1 MLFYGYN
8 DKNWVK
14 ENIIMT
20 EKKMSLNDLVKQ
32 RLEAKKGNQ
41 ANNKGALKGSTET
54 KQMKSQ
60 MTKKVSN
67 QTRKMGV

>member
-1 MLFYGYN
+1 M
-8 DKNWVK
+8 
-14 ENIIMT
+14 MT

-41 ANNKGALKGSTET
+41 ANNKGQLKGSTET

>member
-1 MLFYGYN
+1 
-8 DKNWVK
+8 
-14 ENIIMT
+14 MT

-32 RLEAKKGNQ
+32 RLETKNNNQ
-41 ANNKGALKGSTET
+41 ASNKNALKGSTQT

>member
-1 MLFYGYN
+1 
-8 DKNWVK
+8 
-14 ENIIMT
+14 MT

-32 RLEAKKGNQ
+32 RLEAKNNNQ
-41 ANNKGALKGSTET
+41 ASNKNVLKGSTQT

>member
-1 MLFYGYN
+1 
-8 DKNWVK
+8 
-14 ENIIMT
+14 MT